1 MYAHQHAA
9 VSVAATFAVTWP
21 AGVGPPWSVVGWT
34 VLGGTLIDVID
45 HPLYQ
50 LTYGRRQGVLAQA
63 WRTARRDGLR
73 RGLAMVRQAED
84 SRTFNRLFLH
94 NANGLIGS
102 LAAGLAVAFFWRVP
116 GLCAV
121 AFGWLLH
128 MLSDIT
134 WDFKHVGQA
143 RNWFARDGMLFRPDS
158 RVAAML
164 ARNWDLA

>member
-1 MYAHQHAA
+1 
-9 VSVAATFAVTWP
+9 
-21 AGVGPPWSVVGWT
+21 
-34 VLGGTLIDVID
+34 
-45 HPLYQ
+45 
-50 LTYGRRQGVLAQA
+50 
-63 WRTARRDGLR
+63 
-73 RGLAMVRQAED
+73 MVRQAED

-102 LAAGLAVAFFWRVP
+102 LAASLAVAFVWRVP

-143 RNWFARDGMLFRPDS
+143 RNWFARSGMLIPPDS
-158 RVAAML
+158 RVAARL
-164 ARNWDLA
+164 ARNWDLVWGLILAAVGVVGLQLAVKLRAAAHRPRISGLGYLTALMIMFIGGLLAGLASAVSATTSGPRRPA